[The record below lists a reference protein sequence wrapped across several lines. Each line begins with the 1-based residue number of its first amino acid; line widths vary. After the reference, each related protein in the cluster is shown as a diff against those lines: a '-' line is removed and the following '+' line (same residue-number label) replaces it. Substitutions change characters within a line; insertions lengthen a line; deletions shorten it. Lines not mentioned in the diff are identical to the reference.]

1 MSGASSVDPLLPLAT
16 AVDALIE
23 IAKASVNLL
32 FLVGNGI
39 FKMYLKKIE
48 RETTQ
53 KIFFVG

>member
-53 KIFFVG
+53 KNFFVG